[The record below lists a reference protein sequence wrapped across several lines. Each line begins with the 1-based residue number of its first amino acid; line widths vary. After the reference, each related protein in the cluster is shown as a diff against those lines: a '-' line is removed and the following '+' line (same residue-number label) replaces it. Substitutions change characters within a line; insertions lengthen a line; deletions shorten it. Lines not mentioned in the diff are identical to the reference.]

1 MDEATPYAL
10 HAQAARRALADSGLD
25 RALIDGLASAG
36 LGTLAPVEVAEY
48 LGLRPT
54 WVDSTSVGG
63 ATWEVMAAHAADA
76 IAQRRA
82 NAVLLVYGSTARAD
96 IKARRRTSDLSFG
109 ARGPLQFEVPYGHT
123 LIAKYAM
130 AARRHMHQYGTTLE
144 QLAQV
149 AVQAR
154 ANAAAN
160 PDALYREPITVEDV
174 LSGPMIADPFT
185 KLHCCV
191 RSDGGCA
198 VLLVGEEYVPDL
210 ARHPVWVLGA
220 GTAVSHTTMSE
231 WEDFTVSPAAVS
243 GRAAFERAG
252 VTPRDID
259 LAEIYDAFTYMTLV
273 TLEDLGFCAK
283 GEGGAFV
290 AEGRL
295 LRDGSLPVNTDG
307 GGLSAC
313 HPGMRGLFLLVEAVR
328 QLRGEADEARA
339 VGGAD
344 EARAVGG
351 ADEARAVGEAD
362 ETCAVGEAD
371 EVRAVGGAD
380 EVRAAGEADEVRAAG
395 EADEV
400 RAVGEADEVRAA
412 GEADEAG
419 VAGATGAAAGGRQ
432 VRRADGSLPELAVAS
447 GTGGWF
453 CSSGTVVL
461 GRG

>member
-1 MDEATPYAL
+1 MPSSPSSPLRKVAVVGISLADCGRVDGPTPYAL

-25 RALIDGLASAG
+25 RSVVDGFASAG

-48 LGLRPT
+48 LGLKPT
-54 WVDSTSVGG
+54 WVDSTAVGG
-63 ATWEVMAAHAADA
+63 ATWEVMASHAADA
-76 IAQRRA
+76 VAAGRA

-96 IKARRRTSDLSFG
+96 IRAGRRTSNLSFG
-109 ARGPLQFEVPYGHT
+109 SRGPLQFEVPYGHS

-130 AARRHMHQYGTTLE
+130 AARRHMHEYGTTLE
-144 QLAQV
+144 QLAEV

-160 PDALYREPITVEDV
+160 PDAMFRDPITVDDV

-185 KLHCCV
+185 KLHCCI

-198 VLLVGEEYVPDL
+198 VLLAAEEYVPDT
-210 ARHPVWVLGA
+210 AKGPVWILGT
-220 GTAVSHTTMSE
+220 GEYVSHSTMSE
-231 WEDFTVSPAAVS
+231 WDDFTVSPAAVS
-243 GRAAFERAG
+243 GRLAFGRAG
-252 VTPRDID
+252 VRPADID

-283 GEGGAFV
+283 GEGGAFI
-290 AEGRL
+290 EKGRIG
-295 LRDGSLPVNTDG
+295 RSGELPVNTDG

-313 HPGMRGLFLLVEAVR
+313 HPGMRGLFLLVESVR
-328 QLRGEADEARA
+328 QLRGEA
-339 VGGAD
+339 GK
-344 EARAVGG
+344 
-351 ADEARAVGEAD
+351 
-362 ETCAVGEAD
+362 
-371 EVRAVGGAD
+371 
-380 EVRAAGEADEVRAAG
+380 
-395 EADEV
+395 
-400 RAVGEADEVRAA
+400 
-412 GEADEAG
+412 
-419 VAGATGAAAGGRQ
+419 RQ

>member
-1 MDEATPYAL
+1 VDGPTPYAL

-25 RALIDGLASAG
+25 RRVIDGFASAG

-63 ATWEVMAAHAADA
+63 STWEVMAAHAADA
-76 IAQRRA
+76 IAAGHA

-96 IKARRRTSDLSFG
+96 IKARRRTSNLSFG

-123 LIAKYAM
+123 LVAKYAM
-130 AARRHMHQYGTTLE
+130 AARRHMHEYGTTLE
-144 QLAQV
+144 QLASV

-154 ANAAAN
+154 ANAASN
-160 PDALYREPITVEDV
+160 PDAMFRTPLTVEEV
-174 LSGPMIADPFT
+174 LSSDMIADPFT
-185 KLHCCV
+185 KLHCCI

-198 VLLVGEEYVPDL
+198 VLLAAEDYVPDT
-210 ARHPVWVLGA
+210 AKEPVWILGS

-231 WEDFTVSPAAVS
+231 WDDFTVSPAAVS
-243 GRAAFERAG
+243 GRLAFERAG
-252 VTPRDID
+252 LRPADID
-259 LAEIYDAFTYMTLV
+259 LAQIYDAFTYMTLV
-273 TLEDLGFCAK
+273 TLEDLGFCPK

-290 AEGRL
+290 EKGRL
-295 LRDGSLPVNTDG
+295 LRDGELPVNTDG

-328 QLRGEADEARA
+328 QLRGEA
-339 VGGAD
+339 GP
-344 EARAVGG
+344 
-351 ADEARAVGEAD
+351 
-362 ETCAVGEAD
+362 
-371 EVRAVGGAD
+371 
-380 EVRAAGEADEVRAAG
+380 
-395 EADEV
+395 
-400 RAVGEADEVRAA
+400 
-412 GEADEAG
+412 
-419 VAGATGAAAGGRQ
+419 GRQ
-432 VRRADGSLPELAVAS
+432 VTKPDGTLPRTAVAS

>member
-1 MDEATPYAL
+1 MTSGTTYGNRKVAVAGVALSDCGRVDRATPYAL
-10 HAQAARRALADSGLD
+10 HAQAARRALDDSGLD
-25 RALIDGLASAG
+25 RAVIDGFASAG

-63 ATWEVMAAHAADA
+63 ATWEVLAAHAADA
-76 IAQRRA
+76 IAAGHA
-82 NAVLLVYGSTARAD
+82 NAVLLVYGSTARSD
-96 IKARRRTSDLSFG
+96 IKAGRRTANLSFG

-160 PDALYREPITVEDV
+160 PDALYRDPITVDDV
-174 LSGPMIADPFT
+174 LDGPVIADPFT
-185 KLHCCV
+185 KLHCCI

-198 VLLVGEEYVPDL
+198 VLLVAEDYVPDL
-210 ARHPVWVLGA
+210 AKPPIWVLGS

-231 WEDFTVSPAAVS
+231 WDDFTVSPA
-243 GRAAFERAG
+243 
-252 VTPRDID
+252 DID
-259 LAEIYDAFTYMTLV
+259 LAELYDAFTYMTLV

-290 AEGRL
+290 GEGRL
-295 LRDGSLPVNTDG
+295 LRDGALPVNTDG
-307 GGLSAC
+307 GGLAAC

-328 QLRGEADEARA
+328 QLRGEAGPDRQ
-339 VGGAD
+339 VHKP
-344 EARAVGG
+344 
-351 ADEARAVGEAD
+351 
-362 ETCAVGEAD
+362 
-371 EVRAVGGAD
+371 
-380 EVRAAGEADEVRAAG
+380 
-395 EADEV
+395 
-400 RAVGEADEVRAA
+400 
-412 GEADEAG
+412 
-419 VAGATGAAAGGRQ
+419 GGR
-432 VRRADGSLPELAVAS
+432 LPQLAVAS

-461 GRG
+461 GRE